1 MIEIAPLLRGGVV
14 RVPPSKS
21 ASVRALLAD
30 GLAGGGSRLHGLS
43 VCQDALSAKKLAQG
57 LLQRHSDSPLGKP
70 STSTLSNLLDC
81 GESALSLHLAAAI
94 AALQPFPT
102 GFTARGSLLSR
113 PLVSLCRA
121 LSAFGVQTGPPE
133 AGFPFTVKGP
143 LRPARVQMDGRSGS
157 QALSGLLMALPLLE
171 GASEILLEQPTSL
184 PYIFMTID
192 LLQAFGIEILV
203 ENEGPNYRYVIP
215 GKQRYYPAEM
225 QIPGDWSAGA
235 LWLVAAAIRKCTR
248 SHGASLPE
256 LYVDGLDAP
265 GPSAPDSMILDVL
278 QSVGLACQQEP
289 SGWTVQPGSVL
300 RPLHFDLR
308 QAPDLAPPLAAL
320 AAYLP
325 GRSQLS
331 GIHRL
336 FGKESNRALALQEML
351 ERMGIRIALEEDRL
365 WIEGGF
371 EKEGPPCYVDACG
384 DHRIAMALAVAATG
398 MQRRVVLE
406 GEDCV
411 AKSYPEFWKTFQGLA
426 NPRSLV

>member
-1 MIEIAPLLRGGVV
+1 MIEIASSLQGGVV
-14 RVPPSKS
+14 KVPPSKS
-21 ASVRALLAD
+21 ASVRALIANC
-30 GLAGGGSRLHGLS
+30 LAGGGSRIQGLS
-43 VCQDALSAKKLAQG
+43 RCDDAVAAEKLARD
-57 LLQRHSDSPLGKP
+57 LARSRAEACPP
-70 STSTLSNLLDC
+70 SGVLDC
-81 GESALSLHLAAAI
+81 GESALSLHLAAAV
-94 AALQPFPT
+94 AALQPYPIS
-102 GFTARGSLLSR
+102 FTARGSLRTRSLA
-113 PLVSLCRA
+113 SLCWA
-121 LSAFGVQTGPPE
+121 LGAFGIKTSSPE
-133 AGFPFTVKGP
+133 DGFPFTIEGP
-143 LRPARVQMDGRSGS
+143 LRPAKVQVDGRGGS
-157 QALSGLLMALPLLE
+157 QALSGLLMALPLLD
-171 GASEILLEQPTSL
+171 GNSEILLEQPTSL

-192 LLQAFGIEILV
+192 IMQTFGIEICV
-203 ENEGPNYRYVIP
+203 ENEGPNFRYEIP
-215 GKQRYYPAEM
+215 GRQRYKPVDM
-225 QIPGDWSAGA
+225 HIPGDWSAGA

-256 LYVDGLDAP
+256 LYIDGLDAP

-351 ERMGIRIALEEDRL
+351 GRLGIRLGREGDSL

-371 EKEGPPCYVDACG
+371 EKDGPPCQVDACG
-384 DHRIAMALAVAATG
+384 DHRMAMALAVAATG
-398 MQRRVVLE
+398 LRRRVLLS

-411 AKSYPEFWKTFQGLA
+411 AKSYPEFWKDF
-426 NPRSLV
+426 SLIGSITQKNNE